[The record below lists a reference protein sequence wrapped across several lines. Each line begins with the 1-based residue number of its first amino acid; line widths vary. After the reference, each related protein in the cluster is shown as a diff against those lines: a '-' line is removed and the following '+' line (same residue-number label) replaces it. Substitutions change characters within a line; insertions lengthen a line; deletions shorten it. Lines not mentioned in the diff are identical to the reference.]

1 MEKKAFHRTV
11 AVVLVLALLAVAA
24 MLLIPRDD
32 LGNSS
37 GTAMAYEALF
47 DPDTVMTV
55 DIQVEESAWE
65 TMLENATAETYI
77 QCDIVVNGTTYYGVG
92 IRPKGNTSLS
102 QVASDATTDRFSFK
116 IQMDE
121 YVKNQTLLGLDKF
134 VLNNCIS
141 DATYLKEYLSYDML
155 SYIGVTTPL
164 YCYASV
170 TVNGEPWGLYLAV
183 EALEESFLI
192 RNYGSDYG
200 SLYKPESMGGR
211 GGGFMQ
217 EVLEGETQ
225 ISGSGGSDLVYTDD
239 SLTSYADILN
249 NDVLGGT
256 TSDYNR
262 LIQAIKG
269 LNQGEDL
276 SDYLD
281 VDGALR
287 YFAANTVLV
296 NLDSYVSSL
305 KHNYYLYEKDGVLT
319 ILPWDYNLSFAGF
332 QTGSAS
338 AAVNFPMDTPVSG
351 VSLSERPL
359 LARLLE
365 EESYLAQ
372 YHAYI
377 QEIVTGWMS
386 TAEEKIDAL
395 DALIGEYVKNDATAF
410 YTYEEYQTGL
420 TALRAYIGLR
430 AQSLTGQ
437 LEGTIPATSQG
448 QEADPASL
456 IDASGLV
463 LSDMGS
469 MGGMGGGFGGGQWN
483 QQTPPGGQAFTLP
496 GAENAVP
503 GDGTDGQSSG
513 EEGSA
518 ADPGEI
524 TLPNG
529 MEPPAGGNFPE
540 GMTPPDGTEL
550 PGTGEAPNGGMT
562 PPDGTE
568 MPQGGGDAMGGLSRE
583 VMEQALAIIG
593 DSTTLTEEQTQSLLA
608 LGLTEE
614 QIAAIQSRAQE
625 GGGRNMGGGR
635 QNGMAPPDN
644 AMDPNGMPRGQDD
657 QGVSS
662 GAMAQWLVLGGCLAA
677 MVLGIF
683 LAKGFRRRRN

>member
-1 MEKKAFHRTV
+1 MEKKAFRRTV
-11 AVVLVLALLAVAA
+11 AVVMTLALLAVAV
-24 MLLIPRDD
+24 MLLVPR
-32 LGNSS
+32 NSAES
-37 GTAMAYEALF
+37 GGTAMAYEALF

-102 QVASDATTDRFSFK
+102 QVASDQTTDRFSFK

-155 SYIGVTTPL
+155 RYIGVTTPL

-183 EALEESFLI
+183 EAIEESFLA
-192 RNYGSDYG
+192 RNYGSDTG

-269 LNQGEDL
+269 LNQGENL

-305 KHNYYLYEKDGVLT
+305 KHNYYLYEKDGILT

-365 EESYLAQ
+365 EETYLAQ

-395 DALIGEYVKNDATAF
+395 DALIGDYVKNDATAF

-420 TALRAYIGLR
+420 QALKTYIGLR
-430 AQSLTGQ
+430 AESLSGQ
-437 LEGTIPATSQG
+437 LEGTIPTTSAG
-448 QEADPASL
+448 QQADASSL
-456 IDASGLV
+456 VDASGLV

-469 MGGMGGGFGGGQWN
+469 MGGGMGGGFGGDQRN
-483 QQTPPGGQAFTLP
+483 QQQAPGEQEVTLP
-496 GAENAVP
+496 ETENAAP
-503 GDGTDGQSSG
+503 GIDGQPSE

-518 ADPGEI
+518 AEPGET

-529 MEPPAGGNFPE
+529 MEPPSGDSFPE
-540 GMTPPDGTEL
+540 GMTPPDGME
-550 PGTGEAPNGGMT
+550 PPEEGEAPNGMMM
-562 PPDGTE
+562 PSDGTE
-568 MPQGGGDAMGGLSRE
+568 LPQGGGNALGGLSQE

-608 LGLTEE
+608 LGLTQE
-614 QIAAIQSRAQE
+614 QIDAVLSRAQKSGGMNMGK
-625 GGGRNMGGGR
+625 GGGAMTLPDGAAGQSGGR
-635 QNGMAPPDN
+635 G
-644 AMDPNGMPRGQDD
+644 GQ
-657 QGVSS
+657 SS
-662 GAMAQWLVLGGCLAA
+662 QAASGDTAQWLVLGACLAV
-677 MVLGIF
+677 MVLGILF
-683 LAKGFRRRRN
+683 ARGFRRRRD

>member
-1 MEKKAFHRTV
+1 
-11 AVVLVLALLAVAA
+11 
-24 MLLIPRDD
+24 
-32 LGNSS
+32 
-37 GTAMAYEALF
+37 
-47 DPDTVMTV
+47 
-55 DIQVEESAWE
+55 
-65 TMLENATAETYI
+65 
-77 QCDIVVNGTTYYGVG
+77 
-92 IRPKGNTSLS
+92 
-102 QVASDATTDRFSFK
+102 
-116 IQMDE
+116 
-121 YVKNQTLLGLDKF
+121 
-134 VLNNCIS
+134 
-141 DATYLKEYLSYDML
+141 
-155 SYIGVTTPL
+155 
-164 YCYASV
+164 
-170 TVNGEPWGLYLAV
+170 
-183 EALEESFLI
+183 
-192 RNYGSDYG
+192 
-200 SLYKPESMGGR
+200 
-211 GGGFMQ
+211 
-217 EVLEGETQ
+217 
-225 ISGSGGSDLVYTDD
+225 
-239 SLTSYADILN
+239 
-249 NDVLGGT
+249 
-256 TSDYNR
+256 R

-469 MGGMGGGFGGGQWN
+469 MGGAWAADSAGASGTSRRLRGARRLPCRVQKTPFPATA
-483 QQTPPGGQAFTLP
+483 QTANPPG
-496 GAENAVP
+496 
-503 GDGTDGQSSG
+503 
-513 EEGSA
+513 
-518 ADPGEI
+518 
-524 TLPNG
+524 
-529 MEPPAGGNFPE
+529 
-540 GMTPPDGTEL
+540 
-550 PGTGEAPNGGMT
+550 
-562 PPDGTE
+562 
-568 MPQGGGDAMGGLSRE
+568 R
-583 VMEQALAIIG
+583 
-593 DSTTLTEEQTQSLLA
+593 
-608 LGLTEE
+608 
-614 QIAAIQSRAQE
+614 R
-625 GGGRNMGGGR
+625 
-635 QNGMAPPDN
+635 APPPTLGRSPFLMGWN
-644 AMDPNGMPRGQDD
+644 RPRE
-657 QGVSS
+657 
-662 GAMAQWLVLGGCLAA
+662 A
-677 MVLGIF
+677 I
-683 LAKGFRRRRN
+683 FRRA